1 MAIHIALLITLIETL
16 VLSVVLMTWAKQVQ
30 GSRLLVIFLL
40 GVAAWIVGNELPNW
54 FGIEAAPV
62 GVLFLS
68 SLPLTSAAFLHF
80 CVIFCQVPLNRGW
93 IRAAYAIAVLA
104 TVQSLIRWPGEFKHF
119 PPFTGVE
126 WVVVPN
132 AAGWTSSVTWGLLA
146 AGGILVL
153 ALGWWREPSAQR
165 RRQIAAV
172 AVSCGWGLFA
182 ISSYVF
188 AALEIAVYPW
198 QVLAAPAYPI
208 IWSTA
213 SCVTGCLWPTSGRG
227 AHWPRPC

>member
-80 CVIFCQVPLNRGW
+80 CVIFCQVDRK
-93 IRAAYAIAVLA
+93 
-104 TVQSLIRWPGEFKHF
+104 S
-119 PPFTGVE
+119 
-126 WVVVPN
+126 VV
-132 AAGWTSSVTWGLLA
+132 
-146 AGGILVL
+146 
-153 ALGWWREPSAQR
+153 
-165 RRQIAAV
+165 
-172 AVSCGWGLFA
+172 
-182 ISSYVF
+182 
-188 AALEIAVYPW
+188 
-198 QVLAAPAYPI
+198 
-208 IWSTA
+208 
-213 SCVTGCLWPTSGRG
+213 
-227 AHWPRPC
+227 